1 MKSTISAMALVA
13 AAWTVMPLAHA
24 DIPHGNFEVRI
35 SGRHDFHTWLW
46 ALSSCQSDCVHVQAI
61 PQPVARAFPYQGD
74 AHLHDGRLTL
84 TVDVPDGLRCG
95 DVYYGPVI
103 PTRDTY
109 SWDVTTMSGT
119 LSSSFATGCDGAPA
133 GTLTYPFDL
142 VQM

>member
-1 MKSTISAMALVA
+1 MKSVVSAVALA
-13 AAWTVMPLAHA
+13 AAMLVSTPLAQA
-24 DIPHGNFEVRI
+24 DIRHGNFELRI

-46 ALSSCQSDCVHVQAI
+46 AMSSCQGECVHVQAI
-61 PQPVARAFPYQGD
+61 PQPIAKAFAYQGD
-74 AHLHDGRLTL
+74 AQLVNGRFIL

-95 DVYYGPVI
+95 DIYYGPVI

-109 SWDVTTMSGT
+109 SWDAGTMSGT